1 MFDVHHHLLFGL
13 DDGSPDLETSL
24 AMAEMAIED
33 GITHVVCTP
42 HANSEYPYSPEL
54 NAERLAQ
61 LRSRLQDRLTLG
73 IGCDFHLSYDNIE
86 SALDHPTRYSIN
98 GGRYLLVEFPD
109 FGIPRN
115 IGSSF
120 HELQVAGLVP
130 IITHP
135 ERNLTLMQ
143 QIERMSEWVEMG
155 CLVQVTAASVL
166 GRFGKGPQ
174 RIARQ
179 LLDLQW
185 VHMLATDAHNLT
197 SRPPKLREAC
207 EWIAGKYGKDAAE
220 RLCVRNPGNIFN
232 NLPLEEQPAPRQ
244 LGAGKEPQPKRR
256 WLGLFSRGNSRDED

>member
-24 AMAEMAIED
+24 SMAEMAIED
-33 GITHVVCTP
+33 GITHIVCTP
-42 HANSEYPYSPEL
+42 HANSEYPYSPEQ

-61 LRSRLQDRLTLG
+61 LRSKLQGRVTLG

-86 SALDHPTRYSIN
+86 SALDHPSRYSIN

-115 IGSSF
+115 IASSF

-143 QIERMSEWVEMG
+143 QTERIHEWVEMG
-155 CLVQVTAASVL
+155 CLVQITAASVL

-174 RIARQ
+174 RVARQ

-197 SRPPKLREAC
+197 SRPPKMREAYA
-207 EWIAGKYGKDAAE
+207 WIARKYGEVEAE
-220 RLCVRNPGNIFN
+220 RLCVRNPGNVFK
-232 NLPLEEQPAPRQ
+232 NLPLEEQPGPRQ
-244 LGAGKEPQPKRR
+244 LGASQERAPGRR
-256 WLGLFSRGNSRDED
+256 WFGLFGRRDEAAE